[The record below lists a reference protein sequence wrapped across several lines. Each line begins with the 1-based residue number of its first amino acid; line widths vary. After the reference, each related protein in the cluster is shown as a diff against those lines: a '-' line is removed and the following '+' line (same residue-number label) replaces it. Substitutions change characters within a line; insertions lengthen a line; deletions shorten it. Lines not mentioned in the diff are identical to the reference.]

1 MPRPE
6 DLGFLAYRIM
16 NILLTISII
25 VLIVTGAIGV
35 KAIKTGNK
43 TAEIVSGLIAIVAS
57 LLIGFSI
64 QSIVDNRT
72 EPKQP
77 AIVDNRTE
85 TKQDIS
91 QLLRSYQQKFENS
104 PKWHGTET
112 PLYPTANRY
121 HMFLK
126 QRDGQRLDYGYV
138 NTDDFYATA
147 KLEIANQKDELVSH
161 VSDLKNKKEEIRTKK
176 GLVFSINYEDYQ
188 EWTGEFWN
196 QPNGAPKQ

>member
-1 MPRPE
+1 
-6 DLGFLAYRIM
+6 M

-25 VLIVTGAIGV
+25 VLIVTGIIGV
-35 KAIKTGNK
+35 KAIQNGNK
-43 TAEIVSGLIAIVAS
+43 TTEIVSGLIAIVAS

-72 EPKQP
+72 ETK
-77 AIVDNRTE
+77 IENRTE
-85 TKQDIS
+85 TKQDII
-91 QLLRSYQQKFENS
+91 QLLHSYQQKFENS

-126 QRDGQRLDYGYV
+126 QRDGQKLDYGYV

-147 KLEIANQKDELVSH
+147 KLEIANQKDQLVSH
-161 VSDLKNKKEEIRTKK
+161 VSDLTNKKEEIRTKK